1 MATLWSN
8 LVDNLTEGIHKIKCK
23 DCDCF
28 LENETV
34 KDGSIKY
41 KCLSCNKDYSSK
53 LDRELKKK
61 FKNMF
66 KFSND
71 DINKFILLLRK
82 VVYPYEYVDDWE
94 KLNETTL
101 PEKEEFYCNLNLE
114 EITKA
119 DYMYG
124 KRVCKELWNIILR
137 WISWFLFYEWHIT
150 FLRSFWKL

>member
-1 MATLWSN
+1 MTTLLSN

-41 KCLSCNKDYSSK
+41 KCLSCNKDYSNK

-82 VVYPYEYVDDWE
+82 VVYPYEYVDD
-94 KLNETTL
+94 
-101 PEKEEFYCNLNLE
+101 
-114 EITKA
+114 
-119 DYMYG
+119 
-124 KRVCKELWNIILR
+124 
-137 WISWFLFYEWHIT
+137 
-150 FLRSFWKL
+150 